1 MCWGLGI
8 RPHSIRGP
16 LAKTGA
22 HPTGK
27 PSSNRHNGAL
37 LAPGRR
43 DPVEHLFEH
52 PVTRQ
57 RAPGGFDEPGTDTTG
72 ALAAH
77 MAAPHRGPRR
87 ILARCQPRIAAQ
99 RPLIGKACQ
108 VAQFGRS
115 SPGDHLANARDT
127 PIHFVDFLRR
137 LGLVTQQA
145 AHLDELARGKAP
157 LLGQQ
162 RETHAELRGQRPRGN
177 LPYIPAP
184 DQAPTGR
191 GDQTKLVELGF
202 DLAGNRGAVFDHLR
216 AGSREKPC
224 QLLGFRGDLEAA
236 QATISQIKGQFL
248 GVAAIRLDLIVG
260 RDRHGRGID
269 DNIGDTRCGA
279 YAV

>member
-1 MCWGLGI
+1 MPRSVKSASAIRPILSEHGAHNGLEPLPVRQRGVTPASKRSCVWPGVCWCLGI
-8 RPHSIRGP
+8 CPHGIRGP
-16 LAKTGA
+16 LAKTGTN
-22 HPTGK
+22 PTGK

-57 RAPGGFDEPGTDTTG
+57 RAPGGFDEHVADTTG

-87 ILARCQPRIAAQ
+87 IRAGCQPRRAEQ
-99 RPLIGKACQ
+99 RPLIGKAGP
-108 VAQFGRS
+108 VAQLGRS
-115 SPGDHLANARDT
+115 GPGDHLANARDA
-127 PIHFVDFLRR
+127 PIHFFDCLLR

-177 LPYIPAP
+177 LP
-184 DQAPTGR
+184 
-191 GDQTKLVELGF
+191 
-202 DLAGNRGAVFDHLR
+202 
-216 AGSREKPC
+216 
-224 QLLGFRGDLEAA
+224 
-236 QATISQIKGQFL
+236 
-248 GVAAIRLDLIVG
+248 
-260 RDRHGRGID
+260 
-269 DNIGDTRCGA
+269 
-279 YAV
+279 